1 MSASV
6 STPTHSIASPTL
18 LALNGGHESLGWT
31 SVDRVVDASF
41 GGAWLAGR
49 LPLGFLPMCASP
61 RCPPK
66 PTPPLLP
73 SSVSTAWMTLAPKID
88 RSSSS
93 ALSRRMSTHMSGS
106 RPEMDAASAAEEASP
121 SGRGAG
127 ISSPISLRAAVISS
141 MPSSSTASPS
151 SSPPSSSGVC
161 FCFCFCFFFFFFF
174 DAGGGVVSLTGS
186 GSSSFSSDSSSSSSS
201 SSSSPPSKAKALS
214 GAGVSSS
221 LDSSDES
228 EPPPNAL
235 SAAAS
240 SGSPCMR
247 RIALADA
254 MAGGST
260 RRRDLPSPDGIS
272 ILTPAQH

>member
-1 MSASV
+1 
-6 STPTHSIASPTL
+6 
-18 LALNGGHESLGWT
+18 
-31 SVDRVVDASF
+31 
-41 GGAWLAGR
+41 
-49 LPLGFLPMCASP
+49 MCASP
-61 RCPPK
+61 CCPPK
-66 PTPPLLP
+66 PKPPLLP
-73 SSVSTAWMTLAPKID
+73 SSVSTAWMTLAPKMD

-93 ALSRRMSTHMSGS
+93 ALSRRVSTHMSGS

-121 SGRGAG
+121 SGRGVG

-151 SSPPSSSGVC
+151 PSPPSSSGVC
-161 FCFCFCFFFFFFF
+161 LCLCFFFFFFF

-186 GSSSFSSDSSSSSSS
+186 GSSSFSSADSSSSSSP
-201 SSSSPPSKAKALS
+201 SPPSKAKALS
-214 GAGVSSS
+214 GAGVSPSS

-254 MAGGST
+254 MAGSTT
-260 RRRDLPSPDGIS
+260 RRRDLPSRVPPGGRHA
-272 ILTPAQH
+272 PASEVR